1 MSTDSA
7 LIIHRDALPT
17 AEALVAALAEG
28 GVTIVFPAGFNPG
41 QSADGWLQVT
51 VDGEKAGFD
60 YVVTPLHELEADALP
75 DGAAAWGD
83 TLLSFGARG
92 SLSATT
98 VTLIQEVMGRHYRAA
113 LLVEDELVPPD
124 ALARSGETSAG
135 LDPDVVATMRGSPA
149 ERAAAMDRY
158 INTFYPSVPRNRRAE
173 AMNYVRPLVIPMIV
187 FALFGALYVWTQVA
201 GG

>member
-51 VDGEKAGFD
+51 VDGEKTGFD

-75 DGAAAWGD
+75 GGATDWGD

-98 VTLIQEVMGRHYRAA
+98 VSLIQEVMGRRYRAA
-113 LLVEDELVPPD
+113 LLVEDELVSPD
-124 ALARSGETSAG
+124 ALARRGETSAE
-135 LDPDVVATMRGSPA
+135 LDPDLAATMRGSPA

-158 INTFYPSVPRNRRAE
+158 INRFYPPVPTNRRAE
-173 AMNYVRPLVIPMIV
+173 VMNYVRPLVIPMIV
-187 FALFGALYVWTQVA
+187 FALFAALYVWTQVA